1 MQAIVLT
8 PEGQMLSSRAE
19 PIADLGEAVVRV
31 AYCGICGSDLHARTQ
46 DGRLPVTLGHEFSG
60 IIERLAPDL
69 SPQWKIGDRVVINP
83 NGGWCGNC
91 RNCRSGRTN
100 QCHAVLENSVGYARD
115 GGLAALVAV
124 PSWAL
129 RKIPH
134 TLPLQHAAWVEP
146 VAVAL
151 RTLQQ
156 GDLRVGDRAA
166 VIGAGPIGLLL
177 VGLLA
182 DQGVSEIAVIEPGAT
197 RRAVASV
204 RGATRVFDPLQSDVT
219 AFFESDAPEVV
230 FECSGAPNA
239 FSTALSIVA
248 PGGTVVLTGIP
259 QEPASIDIRTVVH
272 TELTI
277 TSSFIYTDEFDAAI
291 ELLDQRRVDVDAL
304 TTSVVGLDEIT
315 QAFSSMGQSDSEVKV
330 LVSPGGLRPGKSEIG
345 ATNTTWRCT

>member
-8 PEGQMLSSRAE
+8 PQGQTLSSRAE
-19 PIADLGEAVVRV
+19 PIADRGEVVVRV
-31 AYCGICGSDLHARTQ
+31 AFCGICGSDLHARTQ

-60 IIERLAPDL
+60 VIDNVASDL

-83 NGGWCGNC
+83 NGGWCGTC
-91 RNCRSGRTN
+91 RNCRSERTN

-115 GGLAALVAV
+115 GGLAAFVAV

-129 RKIPH
+129 RKIPD
-134 TLPLQHAAWVEP
+134 TLSLQHAAWVEP

-156 GDLRVGDRAA
+156 GNLRVGDRAA

-177 VGLLA
+177 VGLLVA
-182 DQGVSEIAVIEPGAT
+182 QGVSELAVIEPVAT
-197 RRAVASV
+197 RRAAAST
-204 RGATRVFDPLQSDVT
+204 RGATRVFDPLHSDVT
-219 AFFESDAPEVV
+219 TFFGIDAPEVV
-230 FECSGAPNA
+230 FECSGAPTA

-291 ELLDQRRVDVDAL
+291 DLLAQGRVDVDAL
-304 TTSVVGLDEIT
+304 TTSIVGLDEIT
-315 QAFSSMGQSDSEVKV
+315 RAFSAMRHSDGEIKV
-330 LVSPGGLRPGKSEIG
+330 LARPRELPPGESDL
-345 ATNTTWRCT
+345 